1 MKMRELTFDQPQ
13 SLAYA
18 GTVNKWSK
26 GDHDV
31 PEQIAVKLIRAGAAR
46 EHKAKSAKTA
56 TADSAS

>member
-1 MKMRELTFDQPQ
+1 MKTRKLTFDQPQ

-18 GTVNKWSK
+18 GELHKWGK

-56 TADSAS
+56 AADSAS